1 MKVNNFSSTSF
12 NKMPVIG
19 ILRNISLETIE
30 SIMPIY
36 SAVGFTNIEVT
47 MNTPDVA
54 NIISKLCK
62 NYPNLN
68 IGAGTVCNK
77 AELESA
83 LKAGASF
90 IVTPIISEEVIQT
103 CVKNN
108 IPIFPGAYTPTE
120 IYLANRLGATAVKVF
135 PANQLGPDYIKNV
148 LGPLDKSRLIP
159 TGGVTKNNIKK
170 FFESGAYAV
179 GMGSS
184 LFDKKLISAKKL
196 EALKAHFLEIAGL
209 VTPHTV

>member
-209 VTPHTV
+209 VTPYTV

>member
-1 MKVNNFSSTSF
+1 MTANNFNSKSF
-12 NKMPVIG
+12 IKMPVIG

-36 SAVGFTNIEVT
+36 SEAGFTNVEVT

-77 AELESA
+77 SELECA

-120 IYLANRLGATAVKVF
+120 IYLANQLGATAVKVF
-135 PANQLGPDYIKNV
+135 PATQLGPDYIKDV
-148 LGPLDKSRLIP
+148 LGPLDKSKLIP

-196 EALKAHFLEIAGL
+196 ETLEAHFVEIAGL
-209 VTPHTV
+209 VTPYKL

>member
-1 MKVNNFSSTSF
+1 MTANNFNSKSF

-36 SAVGFTNIEVT
+36 SAAGFKNVEVT

-77 AELESA
+77 AELECA

-90 IVTPIISEEVIQT
+90 IVTPIISKEVIQT

-120 IYLANRLGATAVKVF
+120 IYSANQLGATAVKVF
-135 PANQLGPDYIKNV
+135 PATQLGPNYIKDV

-209 VTPHTV
+209 VTPYTL

>member
-108 IPIFPGAYTPTE
+108 IPIFPGAYTTTE
-120 IYLANRLGATAVKVF
+120 IYLANQLGATAVKVF
-135 PANQLGPDYIKNV
+135 PATQLGPDYIKDV

-209 VTPHTV
+209 VTPNTL